1 MLVLCFNI
9 FNHTG
14 DGSSGC
20 GSYIGAHAAF
30 AARTLETHARKVSY
44 TAMSTRTGWL
54 TQPFLQPGHPA
65 AHGRLS
71 LPALRQHFFQ
81 CCCYVQALESR
92 EDRFKATLLKRW
104 VYNPIA
110 N

>member
-14 DGSSGC
+14 DGGSGC
-20 GSYIGAHAAF
+20 GSYI
-30 AARTLETHARKVSY
+30 ETHA
-44 TAMSTRTGWL
+44 TLAAQ
-54 TQPFLQPGHPA
+54 TQHFLQLGYPA
-65 AHGRLS
+65 THGRLS
-71 LPALRQHFFQ
+71 LPALGIQHFFQ
-81 CCCYVQALESR
+81 YCRYVQALESR